1 MRILLASSEAL
12 PFMASGGLADVAG
25 SLSKALV
32 EKGEDCRV
40 VMPLYSTIPQKFRDE
55 IKYVTSFSVPL
66 GWRRQYCGVF
76 KAEHEGVI
84 YYFIDNEYYFKRDTI
99 YGHNDD
105 VERFAFFSRAI
116 LEMIYH
122 LDWGPEVLHL
132 NDWQTALASVYLNLY
147 YRQDWRFSNMK
158 AIFTIHNIQYQGKFA
173 LEHCEDLLGIGGK
186 DVEILEYDGCVNL
199 MKAAIVST
207 AKVTTVSESYAEEI
221 TDPYFSY
228 GLDPVICREKQ
239 KVKGIL
245 NGIDTNLYNCATD
258 PNIVKNFTSQAIAG
272 KRENKKALCQ
282 EMGIEY
288 NPEKP
293 LVAMVTRL
301 VENKGI
307 DLVQYV
313 FDDIINSGMQVMILG
328 SGDYKYE
335 SFFNQ
340 MKERYPNDVGVWIG
354 FNQALSKRVYSG
366 ADIFLMPSQNEPC
379 GLSQMIA
386 TRYAT
391 IPVVRETGGLKDSII
406 DFGTE
411 SELSC
416 GYTFKTYNAHDML
429 GALLRAKGAYE
440 NKTLWNKQMRMAL
453 RRDFSWAVSADKYI
467 DMYKNA

>member
-32 EKGEDCRV
+32 QKGEDCRV
-40 VMPLYSTIPQKFRDE
+40 VMPLYSTIPAKYRDE
-55 IKYVTSFSVPL
+55 IQYVTSFSVPL

-76 KAEHEGVI
+76 KAVSDGVT

-99 YGHNDD
+99 YGHYDD

-122 LDWGPEVLHL
+122 LDWGPEILHL
-132 NDWQTALASVYLNLY
+132 NDWQTALASVYLNLF
-147 YRQDWRFSNMK
+147 YRQDWRFSNIK
-158 AIFTIHNIQYQGKFA
+158 TIFTIHNIQYQGKLG
-173 LEHCEDLLGIGGK
+173 LEHCEDLLGISQK
-186 DVEILEYDGCVNL
+186 DSGVLEYDGCINL
-199 MKAAIVST
+199 MKGAVVSSAAVST
-207 AKVTTVSESYAEEI
+207 VSPSYAEEI

-228 GLDPVICREKQ
+228 GLDPIICREKQ
-239 KVKGIL
+239 KVRGIL
-245 NGIDTNLYNCATD
+245 NGIDVDLYNCKTD

-272 KRENKKALCQ
+272 KRENKKALCE
-282 EMGIEY
+282 EMGIQY
-288 NPEKP
+288 NPDKP

-313 FDDIINSGMQVMILG
+313 FDDIIASGMQVMILG
-328 SGDYKYE
+328 SGEHKYE
-335 SFFNQ
+335 DFFNR
-340 MKERYPNDVGVWIG
+340 MKQRYPDDVGVFIG
-354 FNQALSKRVYSG
+354 FNQLLSKRVYSG

-406 DFGTE
+406 DFGTD

-453 RRDFSWAVSADKYI
+453 KRDFSWALSADKYI